1 MSGPLV
7 PHGLYPWD
15 SPGQNTGVS
24 SCSFSRG
31 SSWPRDQTGGSCI
44 AGGFFTSWATREAHT
59 PRVNHNSK
67 RCMFTAAQF
76 TTARTW
82 KQTKHPSTEQWIE
95 KVWYMY
101 TVGFY
106 SAIKKNKTGSV
117 VKTWMGL
124 YRLSYRVNYFFFS
137 SWIISWIP
145 KATAPVR
152 LCPSSGRSVYLPVV
166 GTFLPI
172 SHPSNL
178 TPQTSGSNSPSSF
191 SIPWIPTLLFVT
203 TTLKEV
209 NTSCNYYLG
218 DIFLC
223 NFIA

>member
-1 MSGPLV
+1 MVFVFLFLTLSHYWAYTQKVKVAQSCLALWYPMD
-7 PHGLYPWD
+7 LYPWD

-31 SSWPRDQTGGSCI
+31 SSWPRDHTGGSCI

-82 KQTKHPSTEQWIE
+82 KQTKHPSAEQWIE
-95 KVWYMY
+95 KAWYMY

-106 SAIKKNKTGSV
+106 SAIKKNKTGSF

-124 YRLSYRVNYFFFS
+124 YRLSYRANYFFFPAELFS
-137 SWIISWIP
+137 EFLRQQHQLGCAPLLGGLFIYQWWELCSQFLIP
-145 KATAPVR
+145 
-152 LCPSSGRSVYLPVV
+152 
-166 GTFLPI
+166 
-172 SHPSNL
+172 
-178 TPQTSGSNSPSSF
+178 
-191 SIPWIPTLLFVT
+191 VT
-203 TTLKEV
+203 
-209 NTSCNYYLG
+209 
-218 DIFLC
+218 
-223 NFIA
+223 

>member
-1 MSGPLV
+1 MVFVFLFLTLSHYWAYTQKVKVAQSCLALWYPMD
-7 PHGLYPWD
+7 LYPWD

-31 SSWPRDQTGGSCI
+31 SSWPRDHTGGSCI

-82 KQTKHPSTEQWIE
+82 KQTKHPSAEQWIE
-95 KVWYMY
+95 KAWYMY

-106 SAIKKNKTGSV
+106 SAIKKNKTGSF

-124 YRLSYRVNYFFFS
+124 YRLSYRANYFFFFQ
-137 SWIISWIP
+137 
-145 KATAPVR
+145 
-152 LCPSSGRSVYLPVV
+152 LNY
-166 GTFLPI
+166 FL
-172 SHPSNL
+172 
-178 TPQTSGSNSPSSF
+178 NS
-191 SIPWIPTLLFVT
+191 
-203 TTLKEV
+203 
-209 NTSCNYYLG
+209 
-218 DIFLC
+218 
-223 NFIA
+223 